1 MAGANRLFEE
11 LDALRSELGGLV
23 DRNTA
28 EAVSASREKFDE
40 AARVIGGLLEE
51 IEQTVVREE
60 QRLEDLV
67 SSRPVISVAAAFL
80 AGLALG
86 YAVRRRP

>member
-11 LDALRSELGGLV
+11 LDALKGELGRLV
-23 DRNTA
+23 ETNAA
-28 EAVSASREKFDE
+28 EAVSASREKLDE
-40 AARVIGGLLEE
+40 AAKVMRGLLEE
-51 IEQTVVREE
+51 IEQAVVREE
-60 QRLEDLV
+60 QHLEDLV